1 MSFNGSGTF
10 QINSA
15 GQPVVAGTVIT
26 AAAFNA
32 LTADLATGLS
42 TCITKDGQTSATA
55 NIPMGNNKFT
65 GLSAGTSATD
75 STNLGQVQGNVAS
88 LISVAGIDTITGSMS
103 PTLTAYSTGAM
114 YWFVAA
120 GTNTGAVT
128 LNIDGLGAKSVT
140 RDGSTA
146 LIAGDI
152 VNGQVAVVVYD
163 GTRFQLQK
171 ANAFG
176 TLTATTINT
185 TNLTATGT
193 VNLTGA
199 TVSNGGS
206 VTTIDINGGTV
217 DGVTIGGASAG
228 AATFTNLTASGTI
241 NFTGATVS
249 NLGSVT
255 TADINGG
262 TVDGVT
268 IGGAS
273 AGAGTFTNL
282 TASGTINFTGATV
295 SNGGSVTTVDING
308 GTIDGAIIGGT
319 SAAAGTFTTATVGAG
334 LVVTPSLTTTGDTNT
349 GLYFPAADTI
359 AATTG
364 GSERMRITSSG
375 DVGIGT
381 TGPSGRLDVRGS
393 NSSTFAFF
401 SGTTKGVR
409 FSIDS
414 TGTYLEGV
422 DNTGYSSYQPLGL
435 NGSFLQF
442 ATGATE
448 RMRIDSS
455 GKVGIGTSSPNSNA
469 LLTNNGN
476 IAIAAP
482 TRNQATSNQVGVW
495 TSDDPVSNDRAAI
508 TIATVAGGS
517 SSSSYISFTTNN
529 YGVSRAERMRIDSSG
544 NVGIGTTP
552 TASTASKLFIDG
564 DITRI
569 NAAGGF
575 LFNIYYDTAQARWEY
590 AGTGTG
596 AGWIDSGSGNYT
608 FQSTG
613 STSGTAGAAATAL
626 AERMRID
633 SSGNVRIGTAALA
646 TTATDG
652 FLYVPTCAGTPTG
665 TPTAITGLAPIVINT
680 TNNKLYFYSGGAW
693 RDAGP

>member
-1 MSFNGSGTF
+1 MSYNGSGTF

-42 TCITKDGQTSATA
+42 TAMTKDGQTAATA

-65 GLSAGTSATD
+65 GVAAGTAGTD
-75 STNLGQVQGNVAS
+75 SVNLAQVQGNVAS
-88 LISVAGIDTITGSMS
+88 LISVSGIDTITGSMS

-114 YWFVAA
+114 YWFVAS

-128 LNIDGLGAKSVT
+128 MNIDALGAKAVT

-152 VNGQVAVVVYD
+152 VSGQVAVIVYD

-217 DGVTIGGASAG
+217 DGVTIGGAAAG
-228 AATFTNLTASGTI
+228 AGTFTNLTASGTV

-273 AGAGTFTNL
+273 AGAATFTNL
-282 TASGTINFTGATV
+282 TASNTINFTGATI
-295 SNGGSVTTVDING
+295 SNGGSVTTIDING
-308 GTIDGAIIGGT
+308 GTIDGAVIGGA

-334 LVVTPSLTTTGDTNT
+334 TVGAPSLTTTGDTNT
-349 GLYFPAADTI
+349 GIWFPAADTL
-359 AATTG
+359 AAST
-364 GSERMRITSSG
+364 
-375 DVGIGT
+375 VG
-381 TGPSGRLDVRGS
+381 
-393 NSSTFAFF
+393 
-401 SGTTKGVR
+401 
-409 FSIDS
+409 
-414 TGTYLEGV
+414 
-422 DNTGYSSYQPLGL
+422 
-435 NGSFLQF
+435 
-442 ATGATE
+442 TE
-448 RMRIDSS
+448 RMRINSS
-455 GKVGIGTSSPNSNA
+455 GRVGIATSTPSTDA
-469 LLTNNGN
+469 ILTVNGS
-476 IAIAAP
+476 IAVAIP
-482 TRNQATSNQVGVW
+482 TRNAASANQIGVW
-495 TSDDPVSNDRAAI
+495 TSDDPVDNARAAI
-508 TIATVAGGS
+508 SFATVAGGS
-517 SSSSYISFTTNN
+517 SSSSYIAFATNN
-529 YGVSRAERMRIDSSG
+529 YGVSGGERMRIDASG
-544 NVGIGTTP
+544 NVGIGTSSP
-552 TASTASKLFIDG
+552 GSKLDVSGNIRVSG
-564 DITRI
+564 NSQLQI
-569 NAAGGF
+569 
-575 LFNIYYDTAQARWEY
+575 FNG
-590 AGTGTG
+590 AGT
-596 AGWIDSGSGNYT
+596 SGVSIQTDNASPASMT
-608 FQSTG
+608 LSTG
-613 STSGTAGAAATAL
+613 GS
-626 AERMRID
+626 ERMRID
-633 SSGNVRIGTAALA
+633 ASGNVRIGTAALA

-652 FLYVPTCAGTPTG
+652 FLYIPTCAGTPTG
-665 TPTAITGLAPIVINT
+665 TPTAITGLAPLVINT

>member
-1 MSFNGSGTF
+1 MSYNGSGTF

-42 TCITKDGQTSATA
+42 TAMTKDGQTTATA

-65 GLSAGTSATD
+65 GVAAGTAGTD
-75 STNLGQVQGNVAS
+75 SVNLAQVQGNVAS
-88 LISVAGIDTITGSMS
+88 LVSVSGIDTITGSMS

-114 YWFVAA
+114 YWFVAS

-128 LNIDGLGAKSVT
+128 MNIDALGAKAVT

-152 VNGQVAVVVYD
+152 VSGQVAVIVYD

-217 DGVTIGGASAG
+217 DGVTIGGAAAG
-228 AATFTNLTASGTI
+228 AGTFTNLTASGTV

-273 AGAGTFTNL
+273 AGAATFTNL
-282 TASGTINFTGATV
+282 TASNTINFTGATI
-295 SNGGSVTTVDING
+295 SNGGSVTTIDING
-308 GTIDGAIIGGT
+308 GTIDGAVIGGA

-334 LVVTPSLTTTGDTNT
+334 TVGAPSLTTTGDTNT
-349 GLYFPAADTI
+349 GIWFPAADTL
-359 AATTG
+359 AAST
-364 GSERMRITSSG
+364 
-375 DVGIGT
+375 VG
-381 TGPSGRLDVRGS
+381 
-393 NSSTFAFF
+393 
-401 SGTTKGVR
+401 
-409 FSIDS
+409 
-414 TGTYLEGV
+414 
-422 DNTGYSSYQPLGL
+422 
-435 NGSFLQF
+435 
-442 ATGATE
+442 TE
-448 RMRIDSS
+448 RMRINSS
-455 GKVGIGTSSPNSNA
+455 GRVGIATSTPSTDA
-469 LLTNNGN
+469 ILTVNGS
-476 IAIAAP
+476 IAVAIP
-482 TRNQATSNQVGVW
+482 TRNAASANQIGVW
-495 TSDDPVSNDRAAI
+495 TSDDPVDNARAAI
-508 TIATVAGGS
+508 SFATVAGGS
-517 SSSSYISFTTNN
+517 SSSSYIAFATNN
-529 YGVSRAERMRIDSSG
+529 YGVSGGERMRIDASG
-544 NVGIGTTP
+544 NVGIGTSSP
-552 TASTASKLFIDG
+552 GSKLDVSGNIRVSG
-564 DITRI
+564 NSQLQI
-569 NAAGGF
+569 
-575 LFNIYYDTAQARWEY
+575 FNG
-590 AGTGTG
+590 AGT
-596 AGWIDSGSGNYT
+596 SGVSIQTDNASPASMT
-608 FQSTG
+608 LSTG
-613 STSGTAGAAATAL
+613 GS
-626 AERMRID
+626 ERMRID
-633 SSGNVRIGTAALA
+633 ASGNVRIGTAALA

-652 FLYVPTCAGTPTG
+652 FLYIPTCAGTPTG
-665 TPTAITGLAPIVINT
+665 TPTAITGLAPLVINT

>member
-1 MSFNGSGTF
+1 MSYNGSGTF

-42 TCITKDGQTSATA
+42 TAMTKDGQTTATA

-65 GLSAGTSATD
+65 GVAAGTAGTD
-75 STNLGQVQGNVAS
+75 SVNLAQVQGNVAS
-88 LISVAGIDTITGSMS
+88 LISVSGIDTITGSMS

-114 YWFVAA
+114 YWFVAS

-128 LNIDGLGAKSVT
+128 MNIDALGAKAVT

-152 VNGQVAVVVYD
+152 VSGQVAVIVYD

-217 DGVTIGGASAG
+217 DGVTIGGAAAG
-228 AATFTNLTASGTI
+228 AGTFTNLTASGTV

-273 AGAGTFTNL
+273 AGAATFTNL

-295 SNGGSVTTVDING
+295 SNGGSVTTIDING
-308 GTIDGAIIGGT
+308 GTIDGAVIGGA

-334 LVVTPSLTTTGDTNT
+334 TVGAPSLTTTGDTNT
-349 GLYFPAADTI
+349 GIWFPAADTL
-359 AATTG
+359 AASTG
-364 GSERMRITSSG
+364 GS
-375 DVGIGT
+375 
-381 TGPSGRLDVRGS
+381 
-393 NSSTFAFF
+393 
-401 SGTTKGVR
+401 
-409 FSIDS
+409 
-414 TGTYLEGV
+414 
-422 DNTGYSSYQPLGL
+422 
-435 NGSFLQF
+435 
-442 ATGATE
+442 
-448 RMRIDSS
+448 
-455 GKVGIGTSSPNSNA
+455 
-469 LLTNNGN
+469 
-476 IAIAAP
+476 
-482 TRNQATSNQVGVW
+482 
-495 TSDDPVSNDRAAI
+495 
-508 TIATVAGGS
+508 
-517 SSSSYISFTTNN
+517 
-529 YGVSRAERMRIDSSG
+529 ERMRIDSSG
-544 NVGIGTTP
+544 NVGIGTTSP
-552 TASTASKLFIDG
+552 GSLLQLNKGSG
-564 DITRI
+564 
-569 NAAGGF
+569 AADLRF
-575 LFNIYYDTAQARWEY
+575 SV
-590 AGTGTG
+590 AGTLYGNLYASSSDTSLFAVTSIPLLFGT
-596 AGWIDSGSGNYT
+596 NNT
-608 FQSTG
+608 
-613 STSGTAGAAATAL
+613 
-626 AERMRID
+626 ERMRIDSSGNVGIGTSSPNNRFHVKGPWTTNEGQFQIDADSGQQFSGLTIQNNGTYKTIFYNDNTNAWTFLSTASGSNQSLLLGTNETERMRLD

-652 FLYVPTCAGTPTG
+652 FLYIPTCAGTPTG
-665 TPTAITGLAPIVINT
+665 TPTAITGLAPLVINT